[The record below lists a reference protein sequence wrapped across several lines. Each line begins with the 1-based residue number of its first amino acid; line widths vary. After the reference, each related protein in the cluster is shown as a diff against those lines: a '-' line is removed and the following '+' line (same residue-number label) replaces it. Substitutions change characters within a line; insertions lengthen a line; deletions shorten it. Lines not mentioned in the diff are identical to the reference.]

1 MDYSHFRYSEITDR
15 IIRSALKIHAHF
27 GSGFPEMV
35 YQKSLMVELES
46 AGLKFAAGTERAIH
60 YNGRLV
66 GHKWLDLVVEE
77 QILIEIKA
85 INEVD
90 KSCYNQVINYL
101 KIFDLEVGLL
111 LNFGSESLQT
121 KRFVASRPKI

>member
-1 MDYSHFRYSEITDR
+1 MDYSHLRYSEITDR
-15 IIRSALKIHAHF
+15 IIRSALKIHGHF

-35 YQKSLMVELES
+35 YQKSLMVELEG

-66 GHKWLDLVVEE
+66 GQKWLDLVVEE

-111 LNFGSESLQT
+111 LNFGGESLQA
-121 KRFVASRPKI
+121 KKFVASRKQS